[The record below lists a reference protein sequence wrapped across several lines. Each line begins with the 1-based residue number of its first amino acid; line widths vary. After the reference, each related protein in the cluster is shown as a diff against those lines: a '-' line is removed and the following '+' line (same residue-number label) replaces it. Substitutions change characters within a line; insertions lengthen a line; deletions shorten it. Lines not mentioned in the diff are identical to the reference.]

1 MKDVLFRNRIEAG
14 RILASRLS
22 GYAHRPDVLVLGLPR
37 GGIPVAFHV
46 AKALRA
52 PLDVLVVRK
61 LGMPDEPELAMGA
74 IASGG
79 VRVLNDDVVRAYGI
93 APQTID
99 RVAAYEAVE
108 LARRERLYRGDA
120 PLPDVR
126 GRIVILVDD
135 GIATG
140 STMRA
145 AIKVLRQQQVG
156 RIVVAVPVAA
166 ATTCAELRPLVD
178 DLVCVLTPK
187 FLLGIGQ
194 WYDDFSQ
201 TSDDEVRRLLEQARQ
216 ESDPSGD
223 APMKRS
229 ASYSGEKLVQVVAG
243 NVTLEGMLF
252 IPEDA
257 RGIVLFAHGSGS
269 SRHSPR
275 NQQVARVLQQAGLAT
290 LLVDLLTAEEEA
302 VDIHTA
308 HLRFDIALLADRL
321 VGATDW
327 LIRTPETRRLKI
339 GYFGAST
346 GAAAALVAAAT
357 RPYNVAAVVSRGG
370 RPDLAGPSL
379 PHVQAPTLLIVG
391 ANDRIVIG
399 MNETAMAHLVAVKR
413 LEIVPRATHLFEE
426 PGTLDQ
432 VARLAREWFL
442 RYLVAGELRGTPESQ
457 IQSESAPSEQ

>member
-99 RVAAYEAVE
+99 RVVAYEQVE
-108 LARRERLYRGDA
+108 LARRERLYRGDV

-145 AIKVLRQQQVG
+145 AIRVLQQQQVG

-216 ESDPSGD
+216 ERDPSGD
-223 APMKRS
+223 APMNTG

-252 IPEDA
+252 VPEDA

-327 LIRTPETRRLKI
+327 LMRTPETRRLKI

-370 RPDLAGPSL
+370 RPDLAGLSL

-391 ANDRIVIG
+391 ANDGIVIG

>member
-22 GYAHRPDVLVLGLPR
+22 GYGHRPDVLVLGLPR
-37 GGIPVAFHV
+37 GGIPVAFRV

-79 VRVLNDDVVRAYGI
+79 VRVLNDDVVKAYGI

-99 RVAAYEAVE
+99 RVAAYEQVE
-108 LARRERLYRGDA
+108 LTRRERLYRGDA

-166 ATTCAELRPLVD
+166 ATTCAEMRPLVD

-201 TSDDEVRRLLEQARQ
+201 TSDDEVRKLLEQARQ
-216 ESDPSGD
+216 ERDPSGA
-223 APMKRS
+223 APMNAG
-229 ASYSGEKLVQVVAG
+229 ASYSSEKLVQVVAG
-243 NVTLEGMLF
+243 NVTLEGILF
-252 IPEDA
+252 IPDDA
-257 RGIVLFAHGSGS
+257 KGIVLFAHGSGS

-290 LLVDLLTAEEEA
+290 LLVDLLTAEEEV

-327 LIRTPETRRLKI
+327 LMRTPETRLLKI

-357 RPYNVAAVVSRGG
+357 RPYNVAAIVSRGG
-370 RPDLAGPSL
+370 RPDLAGPWLS
-379 PHVQAPTLLIVG
+379 HVQAPTLLIVG

-399 MNETAMAHLVAVKR
+399 MNQEAMERLVAVKR

-442 RYLVAGELRGTPESQ
+442 RYLVAGELRVTPGSQ
-457 IQSESAPSEQ
+457 LQSESAPSER